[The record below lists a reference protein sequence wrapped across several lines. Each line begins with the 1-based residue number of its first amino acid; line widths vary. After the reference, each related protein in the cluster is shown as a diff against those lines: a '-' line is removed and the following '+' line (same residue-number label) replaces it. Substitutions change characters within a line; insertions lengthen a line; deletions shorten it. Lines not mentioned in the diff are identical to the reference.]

1 MRKQYTQHAAQKR
14 MSGGKKALLTV
25 LIIVLSV
32 ILFKASFWI
41 SSMVLKA
48 NQQPNLPDVP
58 GASPTP
64 KPTYEQLEKMV
75 IEKDEEIKKL
85 QEELEL
91 YKKNGGSTS
100 GSSTGS
106 SKSSTTSSSRATKAP
121 SATKKATAQPTKAP
135 TPAPTQA
142 PTKAPEPEVT
152 QAPAEETQGTEAG
165 GGAEAE

>member
-1 MRKQYTQHAAQKR
+1 MRKQHTQHAAQKR

-25 LIIVLSV
+25 LIIVLLV
-32 ILFKASFWI
+32 ILFMASFWI
-41 SSMVLKA
+41 TSMVLKA

-85 QEELEL
+85 QEELER
-91 YKKNGGSTS
+91 YRKNGGSTS

-106 SKSSTTSSSRATKAP
+106 SKSSATSSSRATKAP